1 MKRQKCLITGAAG
14 FIAPY
19 VIKEFK
25 DAGFDV
31 IALDKFEPKTK
42 ISGVEY
48 IRKDVRDVLSSDL
61 KGVDIVG
68 HFAFLTNIPFSI
80 SSPVSTTDENIGMTI
95 RLLQA
100 STEAGVRRFLYPSTA
115 SLYGNNP
122 IPWTEDLPGD
132 PIEPYSFQKLASE
145 SLLRMWTKR
154 YGLETATLRLFQVY
168 AENPRSDGVLSIFMK
183 AKKEGTPITLTET
196 AKGSMYRTA
205 RRDFVHLA
213 DVAKA
218 FLAAANCDDL
228 CEQGPIFNIATGIP
242 TEIEDVAKI
251 IGGKTIFIPQRS
263 YEVECHQADLSKTE
277 RVLNWRAKI
286 NFKQWLSEFVKSS
299 A

>member
-1 MKRQKCLITGAAG
+1 MTRKCLITGAAG

-19 VIKEFK
+19 VINEFK

-31 IALDKFEPKTK
+31 VAVDKFDPKIK

-48 IRKDVRDVLSSDL
+48 IRKDVRDIMPSDL
-61 KGVDIVG
+61 KDVEIVG

-80 SSPVSTTDENIGMTI
+80 ASPVSTTDENLGMTI
-95 RLLQA
+95 RLLRA

-132 PIEPYSFQKLASE
+132 PIEPYSFQKLATE
-145 SLLRMWTKR
+145 TLLRMWTKR

-168 AENPRSDGVLSIFMK
+168 AENPRSDGVLSIFMN
-183 AKKEGTPITLTET
+183 AKKAGKPITLTET
-196 AKGSMYRTA
+196 ASGSEFRTA
-205 RRDFVHLA
+205 RRDFVHLS

-218 FLAAANCDDL
+218 FLAAANCSELGED
-228 CEQGPIFNIATGIP
+228 GPIFNIATGIP
-242 TEIEDVAKI
+242 TEIGDVAKI
-251 IGGKTIFIPQRS
+251 IGGETIFIPQRT

-277 RVLNWRAKI
+277 RVLKWRAEVE
-286 NFKQWLSEFVKSS
+286 FKSWLKKYAS
-299 A
+299 